1 MWKDLTFQWQT
12 VLEEAWT
19 AFTNGSIPVGAAVFD
34 KNGDLLVK
42 DHNRRSEPQ
51 TLNPRTAHA
60 ELNVLQH
67 IDCRG
72 GLNIR
77 EIQLYTSMEPC
88 PMCMGAIV
96 MSNIKSLN
104 CGSHDRWCGALHLLD
119 TDPYMRSQHISVSE
133 IPEETEFFQLV
144 LSSYHELKHIR
155 KEQPSRFRMLQTYQQ
170 QRRKTGRKALSKA
183 HTSAD
188 VISGSS
194 LFRGLRYDN
203 EAQRRKSILTSEVL
217 LCGKTY
223 QFNGRLSSKKHGQP
237 LQAAVFR

>member
-119 TDPYMRSQHISVSE
+119 TDPYMRSQRIQLADFHDNI
-133 IPEETEFFQLV
+133 EFFQLV
-144 LSSYHELKHIR
+144 LSSYYELKNYH
-155 KEQPSRFRMLQTYQQ
+155 KNGNMSVVDCFRISSSHAVETAEKLYMRRELDRLAQAGRPCYEVYNMITELQEEYN
-170 QRRKTGRKALSKA
+170 
-183 HTSAD
+183 
-188 VISGSS
+188 V
-194 LFRGLRYDN
+194 
-203 EAQRRKSILTSEVL
+203 
-217 LCGKTY
+217 
-223 QFNGRLSSKKHGQP
+223 
-237 LQAAVFR
+237 